1 VLLLTQKDQSV
12 TGSWPLDILPLVQG
26 LAQQKPIAHGLLIGA
41 DCTDER
47 WLTAQ
52 VGIWQAID
60 LPALHDLPFS
70 IRYDLAVL
78 ALPEQVDENATHSIT
93 RLRDLLARRV
103 LVLAH
108 PNQLQLL
115 RALGFS
121 QIEDLGECQLWQFN
135 ILEYKQVPDWLN
147 AKYWANPENWG
158 KYRW

>member
-1 VLLLTQKDQSV
+1 MTS
-12 TGSWPLDILPLVQG
+12 SWPLDILPLVQG
-26 LAQQKPIAHGLLIGA
+26 LAQQKPITHGLLIGT
-41 DCTDER
+41 DCTDAR
-47 WLTAQ
+47 WQAEQ
-52 VGIWQAID
+52 VGVWQVID
-60 LPALHDLPFS
+60 LATLHDLPFS
-70 IRYDLAVL
+70 TRYDLAIL
-78 ALPEQVDENATHSIT
+78 ALPAQVDDNATHSIT

-108 PNQLQLL
+108 PNQIQLL

-121 QIEDLGECQLWQFN
+121 QIEDLGEWQLWQFN